1 MGIILKMQGNVGLFL
16 VTYVL
21 VGTGL
26 PVYLHYMEHGVYN
39 PIHIS
44 LAFFLPLNMLI
55 CYFEMALGM
64 YIDKIKVD
72 YKAQSKIWRGKEFD
86 SIIDF
91 FFTPLT
97 LGQLVTPKY
106 WTRVWSTYSLYDPSY
121 SNMESFGFFVDVSNG
136 YCFMLPSALFLYSMT
151 YGPPQLHEH
160 PDAGLYRVS
169 EFLGYDAWHMHLLSI
184 FFFNGRHKRFSAKEV
199 ALFIGGSNGLWF
211 VFPLLGVY
219 VCYDM
224 IQTNT
229 LNVVR

>member
-106 WTRVWSTYSLYDPSY
+106 WTRGGPPIVCTIRHTATW
-121 SNMESFGFFVDVSNG
+121 SFGFFVDVSNG

-151 YGPPQLHEH
+151 YGPQLHEH

-169 EFLGYDAWHMHLLSI
+169 EFSYDAWHMHLLSI
-184 FFFNGRHKRFSAKEV
+184 FF
-199 ALFIGGSNGLWF
+199 L
-211 VFPLLGVY
+211 
-219 VCYDM
+219 
-224 IQTNT
+224 
-229 LNVVR
+229 